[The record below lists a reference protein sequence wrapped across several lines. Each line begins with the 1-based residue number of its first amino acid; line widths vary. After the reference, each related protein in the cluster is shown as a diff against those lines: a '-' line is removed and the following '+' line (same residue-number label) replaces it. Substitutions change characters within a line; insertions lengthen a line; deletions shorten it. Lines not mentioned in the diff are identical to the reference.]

1 MRALSDKWNPRLWLR
16 EWLNRPSLAELEE
29 RRAAEAAAK
38 DFFLGLEQT
47 AAPAR
52 RYSLK
57 VLKGVVVG
65 TSSELSDCESEGP
78 RTPAR

>member
-1 MRALSDKWNPRLWLR
+1 MRVLSDKWNPRLWLR
-16 EWLNRPSLAELEE
+16 EWLNAPSQAEVVE
-29 RRAAEAAAK
+29 RNAAEAAAK

-47 AAPAR
+47 AASAR

-57 VLKGVVVG
+57 VLEGVVVG
-65 TSSELSDCESEGP
+65 TSSEVSDCESEGP